1 MLRGVALIHRGCPR
15 ANAFVRDSSIL
26 VYVLFF
32 FIDSPFKV
40 MIYYDDSE
48 EEITACNYILDNSI
62 NDPKSDIDCQWKYK
76 IYTRTGSTSMQCCC

>member
-1 MLRGVALIHRGCPR
+1 MPMRLCETLR
-15 ANAFVRDSSIL
+15 FSST
-26 VYVLFF
+26 FCF

-62 NDPKSDIDCQWKYK
+62 NDPKSDIDCQRKYK